1 MVAPGHAQFAW
12 LSIAAALVTIALKAA
27 AYLMTGSVGL
37 LSDAL
42 ESVVNLVAAI
52 VLLVVLRIAA
62 SPTDAE
68 HEYGHGKAEYFSSG
82 LEGALIF
89 VAAGA
94 IIASAIPRLLSPQ
107 PLQSLGL
114 GLAVSAAAAVV
125 NLVVAQRLR
134 RAARELRSIAL
145 EADAQHLMT
154 DVWTSAGV
162 LAGVGIV
169 AVTGW
174 VRLDAVV
181 ALAVAVHILWT
192 GARLVRR
199 SAAGL
204 LDAAVP
210 ANERAQIEA
219 VLAECVRGHGIDWHA
234 LRTRQSGARR
244 FVNVHVLVPGAWS
257 VTQGHALCDRL
268 ERDIAAISPQTTVF
282 THLEPQGDALS
293 LADQGLDRG

>member
-1 MVAPGHAQFAW
+1 MVAADHAQLAW
-12 LSIAAALVTIALKAA
+12 LSIAAAVVTIALKAA

-52 VLLVVLRIAA
+52 VLLVIVRIAA
-62 SPTDAE
+62 SPPDAE
-68 HEYGHGKAEYFSSG
+68 HAYGHGKAEYFSSG

-89 VAAGA
+89 VAAAA
-94 IIASAIPRLLSPQ
+94 IIASAIPRLLSPE
-107 PLQSLGL
+107 PLQALGL
-114 GLAVSAAAAVV
+114 GLAVNASAAVI

-162 LAGVGIV
+162 LVGVGLV
-169 AVTGW
+169 AITGW
-174 VRLDAVV
+174 ARLDAVV
-181 ALAVAVHILWT
+181 ALAVAIHILWT

-199 SAAGL
+199 SATGL

-210 ANERAQIEA
+210 SSERAQIEA
-219 VLAECVRGHGIDWHA
+219 VLDQCVREQGIDWHA

-244 FVNVHVLVPGAWS
+244 FVDVHVLVPGAWS
-257 VTQGHALCDRL
+257 VTRGHALCDRL
-268 ERDIAAISPQTTVF
+268 ERDIAAIAPQTTVF
-282 THLEPQGDALS
+282 THLEPLEDAIS
-293 LADQGLDRG
+293 FADQGLDRD